1 MDTTIKEKEIGV
13 RIKRLREDKNYS
25 QDYLAQKLGI
35 TQKAYSKIETNQTRL
50 SVDNLLRISE
60 VLETS
65 INKILDVDGG
75 TVYNNYS
82 THNGEGIV
90 INKTTSDKIIDLY
103 DRLLKSKDDEIEAL
117 KKLLESKKNG

>member
-1 MDTTIKEKEIGV
+1 MDTTIKEKEIGS

-65 INKILDVDGG
+65 INKILDIDGG

-90 INKTTSDKIIDLY
+90 INKSTSDKIIELY
-103 DRLLKSKDDEIEAL
+103 DKLLKAKDNEIEAL
-117 KKLLESKKNG
+117 KMLLDSKK

>member
-1 MDTTIKEKEIGV
+1 MDTTIKEKEIGS
-13 RIKRLREDKNYS
+13 RIKRLREDKDYS
-25 QDYLAQKLGI
+25 QDYLAQRLGI

-50 SVDNLLRISE
+50 SVDNLLKIAD

-82 THNGEGIV
+82 THHGEGIV
-90 INKTTSDKIIDLY
+90 IHKTTSDKIIELY
-103 DRLLKSKDDEIEAL
+103 DKLLKAKDDEIEAL
-117 KKLLESKKNG
+117 KKLLIGT

>member
-1 MDTTIKEKEIGV
+1 MDTTIKEKEIGA

-65 INKILDVDGG
+65 INKILDIDGG

-82 THNGEGIV
+82 THHGEGIV

-103 DRLLKSKDDEIEAL
+103 DRLLKAKDDEIEAL
-117 KKLLESKKNG
+117 KKLLDNKR

>member
-1 MDTTIKEKEIGV
+1 MDTTIKEKEIGA

-65 INKILDVDGG
+65 INKILDIDGG

-103 DRLLKSKDDEIEAL
+103 DRLLKAKDDEIEAL
-117 KKLLESKKNG
+117 KKLLDNKC